1 MHNIPASFTIY
12 TLGGYL
18 QYTSEHGAVAYRME
32 QADTKSGLL
41 YKATDDFDGFYT
53 CPVDERA
60 APVCTVPL
68 PS

>member
-1 MHNIPASFTIY
+1 
-12 TLGGYL
+12 
-18 QYTSEHGAVAYRME
+18 ME

-41 YKATDDFDGFYT
+41 YKATDDFDGFYA
-53 CPVDERA
+53 CPVDKRA